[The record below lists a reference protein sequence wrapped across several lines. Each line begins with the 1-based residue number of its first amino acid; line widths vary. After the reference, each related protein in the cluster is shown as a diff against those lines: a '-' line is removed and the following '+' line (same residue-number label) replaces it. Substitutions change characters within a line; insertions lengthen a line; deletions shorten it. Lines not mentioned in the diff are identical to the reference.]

1 MTAMDLPLKSPA
13 ELTARL
19 ELALPDRLLLV
30 DVPEAL
36 LEVAMKQREGREGK
50 ETRVVEGRALR
61 TVKDPWEAILLWRED
76 RVGSQ
81 AILEAVARRVS
92 PGGSAWIIVAL
103 RKVTGV
109 ATPGAHRLGVEDLV
123 RSFRPG
129 EWVRDREA
137 RVSAWHVA
145 YRFVKAV

>member
-1 MTAMDLPLKSPA
+1 MDLPLKSPA
-13 ELTARL
+13 ELASRL
-19 ELALPDRLLLV
+19 ELAAADRLLLV
-30 DVPEAL
+30 DVPGAL
-36 LEVAMKQREGREGK
+36 LEVAMKERAGK

-61 TVKDPWEAILLWRED
+61 TVKDPWEGVLLWRED

-81 AILEAVARRVS
+81 AILEAIARRVS
-92 PGGSAWIIVAL
+92 PGGFAWIIVAL

-109 ATPGAHRLGVEDLV
+109 ATPGAHRLGIEDLV

-145 YRFVKAV
+145 YRFLKTA

>member
-1 MTAMDLPLKSPA
+1 MDLPLKSPA
-13 ELTARL
+13 ELASRL
-19 ELALPDRLLLV
+19 ELAAADRLLLV

-36 LEVAMKQREGREGK
+36 LEVAMKERAGK

-61 TVKDPWEAILLWRED
+61 TVKDPWEGVLLWRED

-81 AILEAVARRVS
+81 AILEAVTRRVS
-92 PGGSAWIIVAL
+92 PGGFAWIIVAL

-109 ATPGAHRLGVEDLV
+109 ATPGAHRLGLEDLV

-145 YRFVKAV
+145 YRFVRAV